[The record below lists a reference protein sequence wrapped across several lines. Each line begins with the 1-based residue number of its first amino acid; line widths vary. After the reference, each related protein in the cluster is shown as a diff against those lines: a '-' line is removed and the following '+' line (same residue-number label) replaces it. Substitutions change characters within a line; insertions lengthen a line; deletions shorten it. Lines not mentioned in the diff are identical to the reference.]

1 MPPNATIR
9 RPHPRG
15 SENVITESTTSN
27 ARPLRRILGLGFGL
41 AMVFGGT
48 VGIGIL
54 RLPGTLAAAL
64 GDPHAILWFWVLG
77 GLYALLGAVSVAELA
92 AMLPQAGGF
101 YVYARRAF
109 GNAAGF
115 VVGWGDWFNQI
126 ASLAYVSMT
135 ATVFLGTL
143 WPPAA
148 QYAKSGAVLVI
159 VGLTGMH
166 WVGLRIGGAAT
177 RFISVTIGLMM
188 LILIAACF
196 HAPAVSPGAPIPMSA
211 AGLPLLSAAMAASVV
226 TALRA
231 VLVTYDGWYSPIY
244 LAEESTDPARTLPRA
259 IIGGTLVLTVLYV
272 LINAAVLRVV
282 PLAVL
287 AGSPLP
293 AADAARAVLPR
304 GGAGLVTVISLLTVL
319 SLVNAVLLMAPRI
332 LLAIGRDGLFTARA
346 ASVSAGGTPRVALA
360 VSSAA
365 AIALILT
372 GTFEQIV
379 ALAAVIFLLTYIAVY
394 AAVFV
399 LRRREPDLPRPYRA
413 FGFPLTTGIVL
424 AGCVLILIAALTQ
437 DPRSGAIAAVLL
449 GVCAPVYG
457 WIARRRRRETSVR
470 DRSIEIGR

>member
-1 MPPNATIR
+1 M
-9 RPHPRG
+9 
-15 SENVITESTTSN
+15 ITESAASN
-27 ARPLRRILGLGFGL
+27 VRPLRRILGLGFGL

-48 VGIGIL
+48 VGVGIL

-64 GDPHAILWFWVLG
+64 GNPHAILWFWVLG
-77 GLYALLGAVSVAELA
+77 GVYALLGAVSVSELA

-109 GNAAGF
+109 GNATGF
-115 VVGWGDWFNQI
+115 LVGWGDWFNQT

-148 QYAKSGAVLVI
+148 QYAKSGAVLI
-159 VGLTGMH
+159 IAGLTALH
-166 WVGLRIGGAAT
+166 WVGLRIGSAVT

-188 LILIAACF
+188 LLLIAACF
-196 HAPAVSPGAPIPMSA
+196 HAPSAPAGAPVPMSA
-211 AGLPLLSAAMAASVV
+211 AGLPLLSTAMVAAVV

-244 LAEESTDPARTLPRA
+244 LAEESTDPTRTLPRA

-272 LINAAVLRVV
+272 LINAAVLRVL
-282 PLAVL
+282 PLSVL
-287 AGSPLP
+287 AGSSLP
-293 AADAARAVLPR
+293 AADAARVVLPR
-304 GGAGLVTVISLLTVL
+304 GGAELVTVISLLTVV

-332 LLAIGRDGLFTARA
+332 LLAIGRDGLFTAKA
-346 ASVSAGGTPRVALA
+346 AGVSAGGTPRVALA

-413 FGFPLTTGIVL
+413 LGYPFTTGIVL
-424 AGCVLILIAALTQ
+424 SGCVLVLIAALVE
-437 DPRSGAIAAVLL
+437 DPRSGVIAAVLL
-449 GVCAPVYG
+449 GACALVHG
-457 WIARRRRRETSVR
+457 RVARRRKRMAPIADT
-470 DRSIEIGR
+470 SIEIGR